1 MYEKEKYDKLNLRS
15 SLNNMNEKGWNL
27 EFKNITIDNNTI
39 LSHYMTGIISFS
51 NSYIKGTEEYKS
63 KIENIFFREYKYKGI
78 CFEDSTNT
86 HYSLY
91 YCKKNKNEFNE
102 KSVSSFPKLYFYHA
116 EFNYTF
122 EFTGNDLFLEKNGIY
137 YFLII
142 FDRYDYITWSLGKI
156 FLNKYQLIFDH
167 ISKKINFYIN
177 KIEQKNIS
185 SEGDNIYINNKILI
199 IIILGSIAVISFIIG
214 LIIGKIKFGNKK
226 RNKKANEL
234 DNEEYLINNKKKES
248 IIDSEDATNISN
260 TSEENNQ
267 IN

>member
-1 MYEKEKYDKLNLRS
+1 
-15 SLNNMNEKGWNL
+15 
-27 EFKNITIDNNTI
+27 
-39 LSHYMTGIISFS
+39 MTGIVSFS